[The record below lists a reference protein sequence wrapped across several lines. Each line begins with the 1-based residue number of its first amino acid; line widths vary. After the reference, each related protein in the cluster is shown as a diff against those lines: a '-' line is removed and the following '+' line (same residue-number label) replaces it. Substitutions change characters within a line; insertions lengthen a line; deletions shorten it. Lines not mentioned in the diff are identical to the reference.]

1 MSSPARL
8 APPPTFLGERDGFSA
23 LAWLISL
30 DRYLKLAK
38 IAKED
43 YTRHAVSYLAHPGPA
58 RWFNGASLADDCDY
72 EREFV
77 PAFKLEYVPAQ
88 FANSC
93 RTQLMN
99 LKMTSTFSE
108 FVSTFKELLQ
118 ALLSFV
124 TDGAAQTVAREFA
137 QTAFLDNCPKDLQQM
152 LSGHLLNNPDTSLSQ
167 LFTLSEQLDRIYN
180 FAPTPAA
187 RIAPR
192 SPPLVT
198 APAVTS
204 LYGPPPATPMEI
216 DNLMF
221 LANIGRQA
229 LTNYS
234 FRPRDNTT
242 SSTFSDNNRPPKLSP
257 DEKTRLLQRGACFR
271 CRRDGHMANQCTAF
285 GRQQQQH
292 RQLNNV
298 ATEEISS
305 KSGKANDN

>member
-1 MSSPARL
+1 MAL
-8 APPPTFLGERDGFSA
+8 APWPGSSLWTDTLNWRKLQKKTTLATLSRILPTLVLRAGSTALPLPTIVTMTKNLFLRLS
-23 LAWLISL
+23 W
-30 DRYLKLAK
+30 
-38 IAKED
+38 
-43 YTRHAVSYLAHPGPA
+43 
-58 RWFNGASLADDCDY
+58 N
-72 EREFV
+72 
-77 PAFKLEYVPAQ
+77 VPAQ
-88 FANSC
+88 FADSC

-108 FVSTFKELLQ
+108 FVSSFKELLQ

-124 TDGAAQTVAREFA
+124 TDGTAQTVAKDFA

-152 LSGHLLNNPDTSLSQ
+152 LSGHLLNNPETSLSQ

-180 FAPTPAA
+180 FAPTSAP

-192 SPPLVT
+192 SPPLIT

-234 FRPRDNTT
+234 FRPGDNTT
-242 SSTFSDNNRPPKLSP
+242 SSTFNDNNRPPKLSP
-257 DEKTRLLQRGACFR
+257 DEKARLLQRGACFR

-292 RQLNNV
+292 RQINNV
-298 ATEEISS
+298 ATEEIPG
-305 KSGKANDN
+305 KSGKVNDN